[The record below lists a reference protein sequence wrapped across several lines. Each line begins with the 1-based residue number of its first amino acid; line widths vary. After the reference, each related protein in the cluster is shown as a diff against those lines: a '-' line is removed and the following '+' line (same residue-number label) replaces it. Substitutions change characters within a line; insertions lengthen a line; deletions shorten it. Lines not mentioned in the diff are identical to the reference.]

1 MSSSSVTRQCST
13 ILPSDTRSTV
23 MLLKHS
29 FWLVGATPKS
39 SAFRTSSTA
48 SVSSYAGGDFAHI
61 KDHELLEEPLED
73 NTSYGETFFFPLRE
87 YMSAALRSHSSSD
100 FSRQGQQLLDEQA
113 ERIDEAGSVLAGARN
128 PPVVYHGPVLGHP
141 RAIAKPWFGDTSGGA

>member
-1 MSSSSVTRQCST
+1 
-13 ILPSDTRSTV
+13 

-48 SVSSYAGGDFAHI
+48 SVSSYAGGDLAHI

-73 NTSYGETFFFPLRE
+73 KTSYGETFFFPLRE
-87 YMSAALRSHSSSD
+87 YMSVALRSHSSSD
-100 FSRQGQQLLDEQA
+100 FSQQGQQLLDEQA

-128 PPVVYHGPVLGHP
+128 LPVVYHGPVLGNP
-141 RAIAKPWFGDTSGGA
+141 RANAKPRFEVTSGGA